1 MDGPQICITKRI
13 NLFFKFVIKYQ
24 LILIPFDFRLKQSKI
39 FYRLFTGVIFPP
51 AESFLDDVGVLL
63 VFVRVSYRVYII

>member
-1 MDGPQICITKRI
+1 
-13 NLFFKFVIKYQ
+13 
-24 LILIPFDFRLKQSKI
+24 LKQSKT